1 MSLSL
6 PFPAGVI
13 EYVITGYP
21 VVQLEAKGVWFGL
34 GYIELAIIII
44 ATTTINII
52 TKYLN
57 HGVPHL

>member
-1 MSLSL
+1 M
-6 PFPAGVI
+6 
-13 EYVITGYP
+13 ITGYP